1 MIERREHKKDSNRD
15 SNSEFETVNLHIINT
30 NYDDIGYYLC
40 IVANSASSY
49 RSTYSYLNVLNYSKT
64 TTTYDDDET
73 NAALDQYLMRKNNK
87 FENFLKENKYL
98 AIIIASIVGISG
110 VILIILFIYCCSSRI
125 AKNISKLQNNNQFD
139 KINMFNDSK
148 MPTMN
153 LLIEKSMNNMRKV
166 IKINL
171 KNILNIYTIKSNLEF
186 CLRCNG

>member
-1 MIERREHKKDSNRD
+1 M
-15 SNSEFETVNLHIINT
+15 
-30 NYDDIGYYLC
+30 C

-98 AIIIASIVGISG
+98 TIIIASIVGISG

-125 AKNISKLQNNNQFD
+125 AKNISKMQNNNQFD

-166 IKINL
+166 MKINL
-171 KNILNIYTIKSNLEF
+171 QNILNFYTIKSNLEF